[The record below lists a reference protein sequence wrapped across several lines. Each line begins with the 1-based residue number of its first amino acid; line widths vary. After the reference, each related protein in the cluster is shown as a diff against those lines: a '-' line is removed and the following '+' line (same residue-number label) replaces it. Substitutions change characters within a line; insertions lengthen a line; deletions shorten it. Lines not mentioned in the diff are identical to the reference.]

1 MDLRRTLVPVLTV
14 VAILLLLGGTL
25 CLLDDDGAHVDLCL
39 VAVLLA
45 VGPLV
50 ALALEPSGRLAPVGV
65 TGCALPPPD
74 LHSPPPKGSLA
85 LA

>member
-1 MDLRRTLVPVLTV
+1 MDLRRTLAPLLTV
-14 VAILLLLGGTL
+14 VTVLLLLGGTL
-25 CLLDDDGAHVDLCL
+25 CLLDDDGARVDLCI
-39 VAVLLA
+39 VAALLA

-65 TGCALPPPD
+65 SGCALPPPD
-74 LHSPPPKGSLA
+74 LHSPPPKGSFA